1 MKTKNII
8 AVSGE
13 SFVLNHGMVESP
25 EPESFPP
32 HIHEAWELLFFL
44 RGDIRY
50 NVLGKSYK
58 LKRGDLVL
66 SRPTVLHRIEPTG
79 SDKYERVNVIFDENM
94 IPESIMK
101 KIPDGVDVFALGAA
115 GRVFDIFTKINE
127 YAESFSGE
135 ELSLLVGN
143 LIIEV
148 MYNLT
153 VSDSL
158 VTGQTPTNPLIA
170 EALSYIDEN
179 LTSISGVDEIC
190 EHLYITKS
198 HLHHLFI
205 THLGVTPK
213 RYVNSKRLLLA
224 QRLIRQGKRA
234 SEAASAVGYLDYAT
248 FFRGYKNYFGYA
260 PSEENA
266 RVSLDAIVG

>member
-115 GRVFDIFTKINE
+115 GRVFDIFLR
-127 YAESFSGE
+127 
-135 ELSLLVGN
+135 LSPARGLVMLVFPVRRDGIVCIKKN
-143 LIIEV
+143 KSVSRDIGVVITYTAV
-148 MYNLT
+148 AYLT
-153 VSDSL
+153 VSRS
-158 VTGQTPTNPLIA
+158 VYQI
-170 EALSYIDEN
+170 ALS
-179 LTSISGVDEIC
+179 V
-190 EHLYITKS
+190 
-198 HLHHLFI
+198 
-205 THLGVTPK
+205 
-213 RYVNSKRLLLA
+213 
-224 QRLIRQGKRA
+224 
-234 SEAASAVGYLDYAT
+234 
-248 FFRGYKNYFGYA
+248 
-260 PSEENA
+260 
-266 RVSLDAIVG
+266 

>member
-1 MKTKNII
+1 MKAGNRII
-8 AVSGE
+8 VSGE
-13 SFVLNHGMVESP
+13 SFVLNHSVIESP
-25 EPESFPP
+25 TPEVFPP
-32 HIHEAWELLFFL
+32 HFHEAWELLFFL
-44 RGDIRY
+44 RGDIKY

-79 SDKYERVNVIFDENM
+79 SDKYERINIIFDANM
-94 IPESIMK
+94 IPEKIME

-115 GRVFDIFTKINE
+115 GRVFDIFTKIDE
-127 YAESFSGE
+127 YAECFSGE

-143 LIIEV
+143 LITEV
-148 MYNLT
+148 LYNLAI
-153 VSDSL
+153 SDSL
-158 VTGQTPTNPLIA
+158 VTGQTATNPLIA

-179 LTSISGVDEIC
+179 LTTICGVDEIC

-198 HLHHLFI
+198 LLHHLFI

-224 QRLIRQGKRA
+224 RRLIRQGRRA
-234 SEAASAVGYLDYAT
+234 TEAASAVGYSDYAT
-248 FFRGYKNYFGYA
+248 FFRGYKSYFGYP
-260 PSEENA
+260 PSEEND